1 MSGDQEAALAARM
14 RAALG
19 GDEAAY
25 SDFLHRVAAIVR
37 GSARRKLAR
46 TGTGI
51 DAEDI
56 VQETLLAIHLKRHTW
71 RPSEPILPWIFAI
84 ARYKFIDACR
94 RHGRRAEVDI
104 EDMAHSLAAPANESL
119 SARELTRALDSLAA
133 RQRAV
138 VAAIA
143 VEGHSIADVANSLGI
158 SQGAVRVALHRGLTA
173 IAANFGRD

>member
-1 MSGDQEAALAARM
+1 M

-84 ARYKFIDACR
+84 ARYKFIRSEEHTSELQSRENLVCR
-94 RHGRRAEVDI
+94 
-104 EDMAHSLAAPANESL
+104 LL
-119 SARELTRALDSLAA
+119 L
-133 RQRAV
+133 
-138 VAAIA
+138 
-143 VEGHSIADVANSLGI
+143 
-158 SQGAVRVALHRGLTA
+158 
-173 IAANFGRD
+173 